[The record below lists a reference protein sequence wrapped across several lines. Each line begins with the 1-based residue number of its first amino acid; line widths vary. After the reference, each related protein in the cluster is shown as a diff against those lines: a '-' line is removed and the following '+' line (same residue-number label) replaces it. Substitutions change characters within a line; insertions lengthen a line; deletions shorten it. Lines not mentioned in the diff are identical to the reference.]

1 MMPLDL
7 ILIRHGESEGNVAGA
22 LARQGDESHYNTD
35 DFVTTPG
42 REWQLTA
49 IGQKQAQIVGQHLRE
64 TEFPTAYPQL
74 REEETTRFYC
84 SPYVRTRQTA
94 GHLGLE
100 NSEGASVRW
109 YLNRVLRER
118 DWGDIETRP
127 RREFEESPMFELN
140 ARKKAIDPL
149 YWRPPG
155 GESICDVAENRV
167 RNFLDTL
174 HRECS
179 DQTVLAVT
187 HGEFIRATRLVLE
200 RVDDETYTSWETNPE
215 MRIRNC
221 EIFHYLGRRPPPRR
235 RSPADRLPAA
245 QLPQAGGRRDHLD
258 GQQPPLETDQLRQT
272 HQRRPEEHPVIT
284 RSFEPDHA
292 KGQPR
297 GHLLHQRPALRA
309 PQHHRLLRPALR
321 RCR

>member
-7 ILIRHGESEGNVAGA
+7 ILIRHGESEGNLAGA
-22 LARQGDESHYNTD
+22 LARQGDESHFTD
-35 DFVTTPG
+35 AFVTTPG
-42 REWQLTA
+42 REWQLTET
-49 IGQKQAQIVGQHLRE
+49 GQKQAEIVGRYLRE
-64 TEFPTAYPQL
+64 AEFPTNYPQL
-74 REEETTRFYC
+74 REEETARFYC

-100 NSEGASVRW
+100 YQSGESVRW
-109 YLNRVLRER
+109 YQNRAIRER

-221 EIFHYLGRRPPPRR
+221 EIFHYTRVAPELLFSDRPHAESWDGGLNPGDIAPRIAFLQ
-235 RSPADRLPAA
+235 RSYPHLEDDGITWTVSSLPW
-245 QLPQAGGRRDHLD
+245 
-258 GQQPPLETDQLRQT
+258 RQINYDKPT
-272 HQRRPEEHPVIT
+272 N
-284 RSFEPDHA
+284 DDL
-292 KGQPR
+292 KN
-297 GHLLHQRPALRA
+297 A
-309 PQHHRLLRPALR
+309 P
-321 RCR
+321 